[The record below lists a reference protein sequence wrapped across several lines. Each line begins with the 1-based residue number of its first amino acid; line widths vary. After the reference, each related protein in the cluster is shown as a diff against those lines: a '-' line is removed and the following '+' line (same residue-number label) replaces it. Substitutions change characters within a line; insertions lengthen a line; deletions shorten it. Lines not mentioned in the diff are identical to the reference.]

1 MEHPRYSPEA
11 RAVVD
16 DQGQTLNCTL
26 HAVSKAVTEGIH
38 GIVSLKDKKALG
50 RSVRPSLHM
59 RPNVLAKM

>member
-1 MEHPRYSPEA
+1 MNLYVFFIKKEGNISIFKTLFSVEMAHPASSPEA

-38 GIVSLKDKKALG
+38 
-50 RSVRPSLHM
+50 
-59 RPNVLAKM
+59 